1 MRVRSLNLHFMPI
14 KRCKY
19 VDHDLTD
26 QCPDKIIKAILLN
39 PIIMAVANLTDRAPI
54 NRMPELSTK
63 DWIGVLSTLLG
74 AFMAVLDIQITNASL
89 NDITGALGAT
99 IDEGSWISTG
109 YLVAEIV
116 VIPLTG
122 WLSQV
127 FSVRRY
133 MLVNAILFLLFSVAC
148 AWATNLPM
156 MILFRAGQGF
166 TGGVLIP
173 MAFTVILT
181 TLPPT
186 KQPIGLALFA
196 ITATFAPSIGPTI
209 GGWLT
214 DNYSWQYIFYLNV
227 FPGLLLIAGVWYA
240 ISPKPMQLEL
250 FKQGD
255 WWGIATMAI
264 GLASLEFFLE
274 EGNRKDWLGSEEI
287 KQAAL
292 IAVLTLPLFVWIQF
306 KRKQPLLNLR
316 LLGQRNFGLSILV
329 NLATGLGLY
338 GSVFILP
345 LFLAQIQGYNAMTIG
360 ETIMWAG
367 IPQLF
372 IIPFVPRLMQRF
384 DLRLLIAVGLIL
396 FGISCFMNSSLTHD
410 TGLEQLRW
418 SQIVRAIGQPLI
430 ITPLSSVATA
440 GIEPKQ
446 IGSASGLFNV
456 SRNLGGSIGIA
467 ALSTLLSVR
476 ERFHSNRL
484 VESISLDNQ
493 ITRDRLDQLMQ
504 FFLTKSGDTVLSQN
518 QAYATFD
525 QLVRRESNVMAYND
539 CFFFMG
545 CALVAAALLTIFL
558 KKVKPTSG
566 AVGH

>member
-1 MRVRSLNLHFMPI
+1 
-14 KRCKY
+14 
-19 VDHDLTD
+19 
-26 QCPDKIIKAILLN
+26 
-39 PIIMAVANLTDRAPI
+39 
-54 NRMPELSTK
+54 
-63 DWIGVLSTLLG
+63 
-74 AFMAVLDIQITNASL
+74 MAVLDIQITNASL

-109 YLVAEIV
+109 YLVAEII

-122 WLSQV
+122 WLSQI

-133 MLVNAILFLLFSVAC
+133 LLVNAILFLLFSVAC
-148 AWATNLPM
+148 AWASSLPI

-181 TLPPT
+181 TLPPA

-196 ITATFAPSIGPTI
+196 ITATFAPSIGPTV

-227 FPGLLLIAGVWYA
+227 IPGLALIAGVWYA
-240 ISPKPMQLEL
+240 IPSKPMQLEL
-250 FKQGD
+250 LKRGD

-287 KQAAL
+287 QQAG
-292 IAVLTLPLFVWIQF
+292 IITSLTLPLFIWIQF
-306 KRKQPLLNLR
+306 SRKQPLLNLR
-316 LLGQRNFGLSILV
+316 LLGQRNFGISILV

-338 GSVFILP
+338 GSVYILP
-345 LFLAQIQGYNAMTIG
+345 LFLAQIAGYNAMTIG

-372 IIPFVPRLMQRF
+372 IIPFMPRVMQRF
-384 DLRLLIAVGLIL
+384 DLRILIAMGLIL
-396 FGISCFMNSSLTHD
+396 FGISCFMNSSLTYD
-410 TGLEQLRW
+410 TGLDQLRW
-418 SQIVRAIGQPLI
+418 SQIVRALGQPFV

-446 IGSASGLFNV
+446 IGSASAVFNV
-456 SRNLGGSIGIA
+456 SRNLGGSLGIA
-467 ALSTLLSVR
+467 ILGTLQSVR

-484 VESISLDNQ
+484 VEAISLSNP
-493 ITRDRLDQLMQ
+493 ITRDRLDQLTQ
-504 FFLTKSGDTVLSQN
+504 FFLTKNGDPVMAQN
-518 QAYATFD
+518 QAYSMLDKLT
-525 QLVRRESNVMAYND
+525 RREANVMAYND

-545 CALVAAALLTIFL
+545 CALVAAALLTLCF
-558 KKVKPTSG
+558 KKVKPTGG

>member
-1 MRVRSLNLHFMPI
+1 
-14 KRCKY
+14 
-19 VDHDLTD
+19 
-26 QCPDKIIKAILLN
+26 
-39 PIIMAVANLTDRAPI
+39 
-54 NRMPELSTK
+54 
-63 DWIGVLSTLLG
+63 
-74 AFMAVLDIQITNASL
+74 MAVLDIQITNASL

-109 YLVAEIV
+109 YLVSEIV

-122 WLSQV
+122 WLAQV

-133 MLVNAILFLLFSVAC
+133 LLVNAILFLLFSIAC
-148 AWATNLPM
+148 AWATSLPM

-181 TLPPT
+181 TLPPP

-227 FPGLLLIAGVWYA
+227 IPGLVLIAGVWYA
-240 ISPKPMQLEL
+240 IPTKPLQLEL

-287 KQAAL
+287 QQAAL
-292 IAVLTLPLFVWIQF
+292 LAALTLPLFVWIQF
-306 KRKQPLLNLR
+306 TRKQPLLNLR

-372 IIPFVPRLMQRF
+372 LIPFVPRLMQRF
-384 DLRLLIAVGLIL
+384 DLRLLIFIGLIL
-396 FGISCFMNSSLTHD
+396 FGISCFMNSTLTHE
-410 TGLEQLRW
+410 TGLDQLRW
-418 SQIVRAIGQPLI
+418 SQIVRALGQPLVV
-430 ITPLSSVATA
+430 TPLSSVATA
-440 GIEPKQ
+440 GIVPKQ
-446 IGSASGLFNV
+446 IGSASALFNV

-467 ALSTLLSVR
+467 ILGTLLSAR

-484 VESISLDNQ
+484 VDAVSLDNL
-493 ITRDRLDQLMQ
+493 ITRDRLNQLTQ
-504 FFLTKSGDTVLSQN
+504 FFNIHSSDPVVVQN
-518 QAYATFD
+518 QAYTMLD
-525 QLVRRESNVMAYND
+525 RLVRREANVMSYND

-545 CALVAAALLTIFL
+545 CALIAAALLAICF
-558 KKVKPTSG
+558 KEVKPSAG